1 MGIMFAFISLLF
13 IALLIALVTVAIS
26 KGKLRYNFESPEKRA
41 GRYGERFA
49 TQIIGEILKDGD
61 TLLTNLH
68 IVAAGKQCELDNV
81 VINNRGVFIIEVKNY
96 TGELYGEEDD
106 EQWIKNKITPGG
118 SFYQETIRN
127 PIKQVNRQIYITSQY
142 LKEYGLDTWV
152 EGYVFFVEMNSP
164 VVSKRV
170 LVTQKDID
178 DAIHYGYNNKLT
190 VDKKNKI
197 VELLREKRI

>member
-1 MGIMFAFISLLF
+1 MGILFAFSSLLF
-13 IALLIALVTVAIS
+13 IALLIILVTVAIS
-26 KGKLRYNFESPEKRA
+26 KGKLHYNFESPEKRA

-49 TQIIGEILKDGD
+49 TQIIGEILKDDD

-127 PIKQVNRQIYITSQY
+127 PIKQVDRQIYITAQY

-152 EGYVFFVEMNSP
+152 EGYVFFVERNSP

-178 DAIHYGYNNKLT
+178 NAIHNGRSNKLT
-190 VDKKNKI
+190 AEMKDRI
-197 VELLREKRI
+197 VELLKGS

>member
-1 MGIMFAFISLLF
+1 MNVFCFSFIF
-13 IALLIALVTVAIS
+13 VP
-26 KGKLRYNFESPEKRA
+26 GYCHR
-41 GRYGERFA
+41 
-49 TQIIGEILKDGD
+49 
-61 TLLTNLH
+61 
-68 IVAAGKQCELDNV
+68 
-81 VINNRGVFIIEVKNY
+81 
-96 TGELYGEEDD
+96 DD

-142 LKEYGLDTWV
+142 LKENGFDTWV

-178 DAIHYGYNNKLT
+178 DAIHYGHNNKLT